1 MRALLVDD
9 EPAAIKGLESLLNLF
24 CPDIKIIGV
33 ANSVNEALNQ
43 INLLAPELIF
53 LDIEMKDGNGFDV
66 LERTQNQ
73 NFSTIF
79 VTAFDQYAIKALR
92 MHAMDYL
99 LKPIDPDELVA
110 AIERVIKHGAPDYKP
125 LIESNTTKTF
135 KKIGVPGSRGTT
147 YIELD
152 TICRLES
159 SNNYT
164 YIYCGETKPI
174 LISRTIKSFEELLP
188 EGQFIRC
195 HQRHIVNL
203 DKVHA
208 FERNDGAHLLMKDGA
223 QIPISRANR
232 SLVDKLL
239 IARFPSL

>member
-1 MRALLVDD
+1 MRTILVDD
-9 EPAAIKGLESLLNLF
+9 EPTALKGLDSLLQIF
-24 CPDIKIIGV
+24 CPEIKVVGTASSV
-33 ANSVNEALNQ
+33 AEALVQ
-43 INLLAPELIF
+43 IKNLQLALVF

-66 LERTQNQ
+66 LERSEIQ

-92 MHAMDYL
+92 LHAIDYL
-99 LKPIDPDELVA
+99 LKPIEPDELVA
-110 AIERVIKHGAPDYKP
+110 AIERAKNIEIPDYKP
-125 LIESNTTKTF
+125 LIESNKTKHFT
-135 KKIGVPGSRGTT
+135 KIGVPGRSGTT
-147 YIELD
+147 YIELNN
-152 TICRLES
+152 ICRLES

-164 YIYCGETKPI
+164 FIHCIDDKPI

-188 EGQFIRC
+188 ETQFIRC

-203 DKVHA
+203 DKVQA
-208 FERNDGAHLLMKDGA
+208 FERNDGAHFLMKDGS